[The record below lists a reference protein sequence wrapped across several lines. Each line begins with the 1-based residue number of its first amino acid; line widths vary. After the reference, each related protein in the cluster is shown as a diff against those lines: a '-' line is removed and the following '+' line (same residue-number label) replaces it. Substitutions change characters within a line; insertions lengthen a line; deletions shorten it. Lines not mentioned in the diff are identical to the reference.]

1 MRESHWKHFNILCF
15 QGPQITCGLALS
27 IGLLIVLSL
36 VTNTGRMRF
45 LPSFPIVTCCCLATS
60 IEGGGGGGGEVA
72 AALVA
77 LLLLETCDGFCALG
91 GGLFFSLGSTVVCV
105 LVKLLLTSSEVLVIF
120 SVSFKSDM
128 VVSGW
133 SPPISCAILE
143 DEAVFCDIA
152 FSSSSSNCTGASGS
166 VTALRL

>member
-1 MRESHWKHFNILCF
+1 
-15 QGPQITCGLALS
+15 
-27 IGLLIVLSL
+27 
-36 VTNTGRMRF
+36 MRF

-128 VVSGW
+128 VVSG
-133 SPPISCAILE
+133 
-143 DEAVFCDIA
+143 
-152 FSSSSSNCTGASGS
+152 
-166 VTALRL
+166 